1 MSEPNLTLL
10 QAACDLGVS
19 LATARRLVRSGR
31 LLAIKVRT
39 GYEDRGQW
47 EVPHGAITQF
57 REAFANFERFER
69 RERPAPELSELA
81 ERPKPEGSGLRKR
94 RELEER
100 TIPLSVHMAT
110 LEALERADRRFED
123 KVRLAAD
130 RLRLAEELRER
141 AELAERARMSL
152 EYELRS
158 YQLALAENA
167 GSLAEERALRQAAE
181 ASAMLMSA
189 VVVPDLKTDTPTP
202 KRGWGQRLGRWLL
215 GQKTG

>member
-31 LLAIKVRT
+31 LSAVKVRT
-39 GYEDRGQW
+39 GYEERGQW
-47 EVPHGAITQF
+47 EVTHEAIAQF
-57 REAFANFERFER
+57 REAFPNFERPER
-69 RERPAPELSELA
+69 REPELSELA
-81 ERPKPEGSGLRKR
+81 EGPKLEGPKLGER

-100 TIPLSVHMAT
+100 TIPITVHMAT

-123 KVRLAAD
+123 RLQ
-130 RLRLAEELRER
+130 LAEELRKR
-141 AELAERARMSL
+141 AELAERARMAL

-158 YQLALAENA
+158 YQLALTENV

-181 ASAMLMSA
+181 ASAIVVSA
-189 VVVPDLKTDTPTP
+189 VQVQDIQHPPLEDLKTDMPTP

-215 GQKTG
+215 GEKTG

>member
-1 MSEPNLTLL
+1 
-10 QAACDLGVS
+10 
-19 LATARRLVRSGR
+19 
-31 LLAIKVRT
+31 
-39 GYEDRGQW
+39 
-47 EVPHGAITQF
+47 
-57 REAFANFERFER
+57 
-69 RERPAPELSELA
+69 
-81 ERPKPEGSGLRKR
+81 
-94 RELEER
+94 
-100 TIPLSVHMAT
+100 MAT

-123 KVRLAAD
+123 QVRLAAD

-181 ASAMLMSA
+181 ASA
-189 VVVPDLKTDTPTP
+189 VVPVPALSDLKTDTPTP